1 MKIRKMIAGVL
12 LALALAEAVSAGE
25 SCSFAESLP
34 AETVV
39 LPPDMAGQLALLR
52 ETVALVEMLQAVV
65 EASGMYVAPDASIR
79 MMVDKWLLPRCREL
93 QRLSASEL
101 SGLCLLADGIDWQST
116 WLLDM
121 AEGDSCVALPR
132 AEAEPLTCLER
143 LQKAAQV
150 VEHRL
155 SAPGEEA
162 VKVELR
168 RFLSTLGGQQVLL
181 QPARLLQQRMA
192 RDYKTVY
199 SFFCEFKAAL
209 EQEDVPAMRELAVY
223 TDYLLQSEAD
233 ELRINALAAV
243 YARVCRAEYEVRPL
257 TCRITPT
264 MQDALLP
271 FLRRL
276 PALRGVLP

>member
-1 MKIRKMIAGVL
+1 MKIRNLIAGVL
-12 LALALAEAVSAGE
+12 SALTLVEAVSAGE
-25 SCSFAESLP
+25 DYSLAASLP
-34 AETVV
+34 AEAVV
-39 LPPDMAGQLALLR
+39 LPPDMAGRLALLR
-52 ETVALVEMLQAVV
+52 ETVELVEMLQAVV
-65 EASGMYVAPDASIR
+65 EDSGMYVAPDASIR

-93 QRLSASEL
+93 QRLSAAEL
-101 SGLCLLADGIDWQST
+101 GGLCLLADGIDWQST

-121 AEGDSCVALPR
+121 AEGDSCVAFPR

-155 SAPGEEA
+155 SVPGEEP
-162 VKVELR
+162 VKAELR
-168 RFLSTLGGQQVLL
+168 RLLSALGGEHVLL

-209 EQEDVPAMRELAVY
+209 EQEDVAAMRELVAY

-233 ELRINALAAV
+233 ELRVNALAAV

-257 TCRITPT
+257 TCRVDPA
-264 MQDALLP
+264 MQEALLP